1 VENAQVFRDAGG
13 GELRYISALNEEPG
27 HVAALAALARRHLQ
41 GWPH

>member
-1 VENAQVFRDAGG
+1 MQNAEGFRHAGG
-13 GELRYISALNEEPG
+13 AELRYIGALNHEPG